1 MIKQHALKIGLLFHL
16 VKFAH
21 HMSIWGENAFFFF
34 WKHLLKITA
43 EVLGVEILKFHVSAQ
58 GFKMFSAF
66 SAAEIAAL
74 GFFCCF
80 PKCAVVRKLS
90 QFYTIFF
97 MFLLKC

>member
-21 HMSIWGENAFFFF
+21 HMSIWGENALYFF

-43 EVLGVEILKFHVSAQ
+43 EVLGVEILKSHVSAQ

-90 QFYTIFF
+90 QFYTIF
-97 MFLLKC
+97 

>member
-1 MIKQHALKIGLLFHL
+1 MIKQYALKIGLLFHL

-21 HMSIWGENAFFFF
+21 HMSIWGENAFFF

-74 GFFCCF
+74 GFFF
-80 PKCAVVRKLS
+80 AVFQNAPS
-90 QFYTIFF
+90 SAN
-97 MFLLKC
+97 

>member
-43 EVLGVEILKFHVSAQ
+43 EVLGVEILKFHVSAK

-90 QFYTIFF
+90 QFYTIF
-97 MFLLKC
+97 

>member
-1 MIKQHALKIGLLFHL
+1 M

-21 HMSIWGENAFFFF
+21 HMLIWGENAFFF
-34 WKHLLKITA
+34 WKHLLKLTA

-80 PKCAVVRKLS
+80 PKCAIVRKLS
-90 QFYTIFF
+90 RFYTIF
-97 MFLLKC
+97 